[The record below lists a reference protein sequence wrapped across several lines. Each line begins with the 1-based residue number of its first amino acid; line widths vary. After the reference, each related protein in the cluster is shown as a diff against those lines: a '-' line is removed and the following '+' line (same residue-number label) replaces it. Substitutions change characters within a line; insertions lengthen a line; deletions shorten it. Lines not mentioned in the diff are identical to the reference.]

1 MAALVEEQV
10 TDIRH
15 WNDTLFSFKT
25 TRSDSFR
32 FENGHFVML
41 GLKIDGKPLLRA
53 YSIASANY
61 DEYLE
66 FFSIKVQDGPLT
78 SRLQHLQVGDSVL
91 VSKKPVGTLVID
103 DLNPGKRLVLLA
115 TGTGLAPFLSITKDP
130 NAYERFEEILLVHCV
145 REKSELAY
153 FDYFN
158 DTLPND
164 EVLGELIT
172 PKLRYLPTVT
182 REAFTTQGRITTLME
197 DGTLNL
203 DPEKDR
209 VMLCGSQNM
218 LRDVSAALDTR
229 GFAASPGQGQA
240 GDYVLER
247 AFVEQ

>member
-130 NAYERFEEILLVHCV
+130 EAYERFERSYWCTAF
-145 REKSELAY
+145 EKSELAY

-164 EVLGELIT
+164 EVLGELIA

-182 REAFTTQGRITTLME
+182 REAFTTQGRITTL
-197 DGTLNL
+197 DG
-203 DPEKDR
+203 
-209 VMLCGSQNM
+209 QWH
-218 LRDVSAALDTR
+218 
-229 GFAASPGQGQA
+229 
-240 GDYVLER
+240 LEP
-247 AFVEQ
+247 